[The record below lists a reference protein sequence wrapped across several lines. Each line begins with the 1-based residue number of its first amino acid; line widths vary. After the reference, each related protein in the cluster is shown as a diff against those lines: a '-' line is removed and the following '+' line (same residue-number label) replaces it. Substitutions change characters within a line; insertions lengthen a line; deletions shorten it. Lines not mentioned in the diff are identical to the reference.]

1 MCNCKNKEVVVNY
14 ESGYT
19 LSKHKEDSGYDVRS
33 AEESFEIE
41 PMGIKKVSLG
51 LKIELPEG
59 YEAQLRPRSGL
70 NAKGI
75 LCQFGT
81 IDQGYRGDICA
92 VLVNLSGKPFKV
104 EKGDRVAQLV
114 IAKTTNS
121 KVDRVLFVEKDTNR
135 GSNGFGSSGIK

>member
-1 MCNCKNKEVVVNY
+1 MSCSCNSALVKYKAEY
-14 ESGYT
+14 ALFKS
-19 LSKHKEDSGYDVRS
+19 KEDSGYDVRS

-51 LKIELPEG
+51 LKLELPIG
-59 YEAQLRPRSGL
+59 FEAQLRPRSGL

-92 VLVNLSGKPFKV
+92 VLINLSGKPFKV
-104 EKGDRVAQLV
+104 EKGDRVAQLI
-114 IAKTTNS
+114 IAKTANTE
-121 KVDRVLFVEKDTNR
+121 VDRVLIIGEDTER
-135 GSNGFGSSGIK
+135 GSNGFGSSGTK